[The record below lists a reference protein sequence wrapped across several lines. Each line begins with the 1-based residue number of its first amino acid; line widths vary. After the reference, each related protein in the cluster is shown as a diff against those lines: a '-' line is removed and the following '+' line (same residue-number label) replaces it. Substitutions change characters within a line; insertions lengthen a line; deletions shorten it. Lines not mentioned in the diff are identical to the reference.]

1 MKLSKIK
8 INPNNPR
15 FIRDE
20 KFEKLKKSIK
30 DFPQMLAY
38 RPIVVNDNFMALGG
52 NMRLKAL
59 QELGFEEI
67 PEKWI
72 KKASDLTKDQQREF
86 IIKDNVSF
94 GQHDWDVLANEWE
107 GSQLEEW
114 GVDIPITYD
123 EDDIEPSSQ
132 ENEVF
137 KLEVVFETEAERLK
151 AVEVLESK
159 NYKVN
164 LK

>member
-1 MKLSKIK
+1 MKLSEIK
-8 INPNNPR
+8 VNPNNPR
-15 FIRDE
+15 FIREE

-30 DFPQMLAY
+30 DFPEMLAY
-38 RPIVVNDNFMALGG
+38 RPIVVDNQNMALGG

-59 QELGFEEI
+59 QELGFKDI
-67 PEKWI
+67 PEEWI
-72 KKASDLTKDQQREF
+72 KKASNLTKDQQREF

-94 GQHDWDVLANEWE
+94 GQHDWDVLANEWD
-107 GSQLEEW
+107 GVQLEEW

-123 EDDIEPSSQ
+123 EDEDQ
-132 ENEVF
+132 EQETTEESF
-137 KLEVVFETEAERLK
+137 KLEIVFETEAERLK
-151 AVEVLESK
+151 AVEVLEAK